1 MSTVGTAIFSTGSM
15 QRKMAEDTY
24 EIVYPGIT
32 EEALQNLREQP
43 EIARAGLQYSLG
55 TDDNNETGGLLSMTY
70 GDEDALYAGRK
81 QSQLSL
87 IHICELEM
95 AEASHDLFANRANGR
110 LYKRLVEPY
119 IMGERR
125 L

>member
-1 MSTVGTAIFSTGSM
+1 M

-70 GDEDALYAGRK
+70 GDEDALYAC
-81 QSQLSL
+81 L
-87 IHICELEM
+87 
-95 AEASHDLFANRANGR
+95 
-110 LYKRLVEPY
+110 LYTSCNQNFPVVFRHPPGGQMLGHKIP
-119 IMGERR
+119 IAFQ
-125 L
+125 